1 MPVPSVDFEFYQPFM
16 PQDGIGNKVALLQ
29 VFQDGKRLMLET
41 DTELFCEFTDP
52 AQPFTRIDD
61 IADAVY
67 PAV

>member
-1 MPVPSVDFEFYQPFM
+1 MLVPSVDFEFYQPFM

-41 DTELFCEFTDP
+41 DTEPFREFTDP